1 MTLRWTNLSGLSGR
15 AYVCGFC
22 NKTVGPDKGYFSQ
35 AFPQIF
41 RIYVCSFCE
50 KPTFFEGDI
59 QTPGVRYGNEVEK
72 LPDDVGQLYRE
83 ARSCI
88 AVAAYT
94 ASVLACR
101 KILMHVAV
109 EKGAPEN
116 QPFLAY
122 VDYLA
127 AKHYVPPGGEGWVDH
142 IRKKGNEA
150 NHEIKTMSKADAEEL
165 LTLLEMLLKLVY
177 EFPARVPSGG

>member
-1 MTLRWTNLSGLSGR
+1 MALNWASIANIVQK

-22 NKTVGPDKGYFSQ
+22 NKTVGTNQGYY
-35 AFPQIF
+35 ANLVPLHF
-41 RIYVCSFCE
+41 RIYICSFCE
-50 KPTFFEGDI
+50 KPTFFEGEV
-59 QTPGVRYGNEVEK
+59 QTPGVAYGNEVDK
-72 LPDDVGQLYRE
+72 LPDDVGKLYRE
-83 ARSCI
+83 ARNCI

-94 ASVLACR
+94 ASVLSCR

-109 EKGAPEN
+109 EKGAGKNES
-116 QPFLAY
+116 FLAY
-122 VDYLA
+122 IEYFV

-150 NHEIKTMSKADAEEL
+150 NHEIKTMSKTDAEEL

-177 EFPARVPSGG
+177 EFPARVPSST